1 MLAWWSII
9 NRVGDK
15 FEAKVIRTAVFVVAG
30 RSQVIRTA
38 VLGVGGWRQVFVS
51 MAT

>member
-1 MLAWWSII
+1 MLVWWSII
-9 NRVGDK
+9 DRGGDK
-15 FEAKVIRTAVFVVAG
+15 FKAKVIRTAVFVVAG
-30 RSQVIRTA
+30 KSRVLRTA